1 MRYCKEC
8 DGYTID
14 EKYKRICFRCRNR
27 RKTKKYFDR
36 LFGKVYRLFSIILCR
51 NTYTFSY
58 IIRKFSCEKENK
70 MNISYLRNSRLI
82 QGSSLETQ
90 KKLITDFCKTHEIKL
105 DKIIVDEGVS
115 GSGDKTDKRDGYNS
129 IMKMIEDGELDTLVV
144 ISISRWGRC
153 LGEIYQSVQLMEKMG
168 VKFLSIKENI
178 DTSSPY
184 GRFTINLLS
193 SLYEMELELI
203 RERTK
208 DTLKVKKENGKVYS
222 KTPFGYNRV
231 GNDLVENKKEKR
243 LLRKMLRLKEN
254 GKSYGDVSKYLTKNR
269 HKNKSG
275 GKWTRENVYSV
286 LKTFINNEKI
296 TLISV

>member
-1 MRYCKEC
+1 MKNI
-8 DGYTID
+8 GYI
-14 EKYKRICFRCRNR
+14 
-27 RKTKKYFDR
+27 
-36 LFGKVYRLFSIILCR
+36 
-51 NTYTFSY
+51 
-58 IIRKFSCEKENK
+58 
-70 MNISYLRNSRLI
+70 RNSRLS
-82 QGSSLETQ
+82 QENSVETQ
-90 KKLITDFCKTHEIKL
+90 TKLITDFCNNNEIHL
-105 DKIIVDEGVS
+105 DEIICDEGIS
-115 GSGDKTDKRDGYNS
+115 GSGEKTDKRDGYNS
-129 IMKMIEDGELDTLVV
+129 VLDMIKDGELDTLVV

-193 SLYEMELELI
+193 SLYEMELELV
-203 RERTK
+203 RDRVR

-222 KTPFGYNRV
+222 KTPFGFDRV

-254 GKSYGDVSKYLTKNR
+254 GNSYGDVSKHLTKNR
-269 HKNKSG
+269 HKTKSG

-286 LKTFINNEKI
+286 MKTFIKNEKI
-296 TLISV
+296 TPSFV

>member
-1 MRYCKEC
+1 MKNI
-8 DGYTID
+8 GYI
-14 EKYKRICFRCRNR
+14 
-27 RKTKKYFDR
+27 
-36 LFGKVYRLFSIILCR
+36 
-51 NTYTFSY
+51 
-58 IIRKFSCEKENK
+58 
-70 MNISYLRNSRLI
+70 RNSRLT
-82 QGSSLETQ
+82 QENSVETQ
-90 KKLITDFCKTHEIKL
+90 KTLITDFCKIHEIKL
-105 DKIIVDEGVS
+105 DEFIVDEGIS
-115 GSGDKTDKRDGYNS
+115 GSGEKTDKRDGYNS
-129 IMKMIEDGELDTLVV
+129 VLDMIKDGELDTLVV

-193 SLYEMELELI
+193 SLYEMELELV
-203 RERTK
+203 RDRVR

-222 KTPFGYNRV
+222 KTPFGFDRV

-254 GKSYGDVSKYLTKNR
+254 GNSYGDVSKYLTKNR
-269 HKNKSG
+269 HKTKSG

-286 LKTFINNEKI
+286 MKTFLKNEKI
-296 TLISV
+296 TPQFC

>member
-1 MRYCKEC
+1 M
-8 DGYTID
+8 
-14 EKYKRICFRCRNR
+14 N
-27 RKTKKYFDR
+27 
-36 LFGKVYRLFSIILCR
+36 
-51 NTYTFSY
+51 
-58 IIRKFSCEKENK
+58 KENK
-70 MNISYLRNSRLI
+70 MKNIGYIRNSRLI

-90 KKLITDFCKTHEIKL
+90 QTLITDFCKTHDIKL
-105 DKIIVDEGVS
+105 DEIIVDEGIS

-129 IMKMIEDGELDTLVV
+129 VMSMIDNGEVNTLVC
-144 ISISRWGRC
+144 ISISRWGRN
-153 LGEIYQSVQLMEKMG
+153 LGEIYKSVQLMETKG

-203 RERTK
+203 RDRTK

-222 KTPFGYNRV
+222 PTPFGFDRV
-231 GNDLVENKKEKR
+231 GNDLIENKKEKR

-269 HKNKSG
+269 HKTKSG

-286 LKTFINNEKI
+286 LKTFMNNEKI
-296 TLISV
+296 TPILV

>member
-1 MRYCKEC
+1 MKNI
-8 DGYTID
+8 GYI
-14 EKYKRICFRCRNR
+14 
-27 RKTKKYFDR
+27 
-36 LFGKVYRLFSIILCR
+36 
-51 NTYTFSY
+51 
-58 IIRKFSCEKENK
+58 
-70 MNISYLRNSRLI
+70 RNSRLS
-82 QGSSLETQ
+82 QENSVETQ
-90 KKLITDFCKTHEIKL
+90 TKLITDFCNNNEIHL
-105 DKIIVDEGVS
+105 DEIICDEGIS
-115 GSGDKTDKRDGYNS
+115 GSGEKTNKRDGYNS
-129 IMKMIEDGELDTLVV
+129 IMKMIEDGEVDTLVV
-144 ISISRWGRC
+144 ISISRWGRN
-153 LGEIYQSVQLMEKMG
+153 LGQIYKSVQLMETKG

-243 LLRKMLRLKEN
+243 LLRKMLRLKKN
-254 GKSYGDVSKYLTKNR
+254 GFSYGYVSKYLTKNR

-286 LKTFINNEKI
+286 LKTFMNNEKI
-296 TLISV
+296 TPILV

>member
-1 MRYCKEC
+1 MKNI
-8 DGYTID
+8 GYI
-14 EKYKRICFRCRNR
+14 
-27 RKTKKYFDR
+27 
-36 LFGKVYRLFSIILCR
+36 
-51 NTYTFSY
+51 
-58 IIRKFSCEKENK
+58 
-70 MNISYLRNSRLI
+70 RNSRLI
-82 QGSSLETQ
+82 QENSVETQ
-90 KKLITDFCKTHEIKL
+90 NTLITDFCKTHDIKL
-105 DKIIVDEGVS
+105 DKIIVDEGIS
-115 GSGDKTDKRDGYNS
+115 GSGDKTEKRDGYNS
-129 IMKMIEDGELDTLVV
+129 LMSMIDNGEVDTLVV
-144 ISISRWGRC
+144 ISISRWGRN
-153 LGEIYQSVQLMEKMG
+153 LGEIYKSVQLMETKG

-222 KTPFGYNRV
+222 PTPFGFNRV

-254 GKSYGDVSKYLTKNR
+254 GNSYGDVSKYLTKNR
-269 HKNKSG
+269 HKTKSG

-286 LKTFINNEKI
+286 LKTFMKNEKI
-296 TLISV
+296 TPILV